1 MRKYYNRTWNARLYT
16 FIVCC
21 LLLLNQLVIAHNVT
35 DSLLTI
41 VKNTENKPDQQS
53 QAYIDLAW
61 KLLYLS
67 SDSSLFFGEKAL
79 SIALE
84 HQQYIHIAEAYNIIG
99 AAKTIQS
106 KFDTS
111 LVIFQLG
118 LNSINIALPKLKDST
133 EINLIKKRI
142 AGILANMSN
151 CYYNKSN
158 YTQSIHYYQLTAKA
172 AIESKTKWLE
182 SVAYTGI
189 ATCYQELKKY
199 DLSLQYHKMSLQLAI
214 KSSDSLNTAESFLS
228 IGKAYMLMSE
238 KGKSKE
244 YFLKAIEI
252 YENLGEDYFLKFAY
266 LDLCHSYLKLD
277 KLDSALIFLEKSR
290 SLTQK
295 YPELQ
300 AEIYY
305 HNLYGNYLL
314 LVGDYKGAKE
324 HYIISYQLSE
334 KYGWDKYMEDASFKL
349 VNIFEELK
357 QYDSAFKYL
366 VINRAISDS
375 IFSKESDKR
384 IAELEVK
391 YQVDR
396 KELSIKNLEEQKA
409 KDEQL
414 RILLLVLLVVIIVS
428 SSIVITSYILRR
440 NKTRQL
446 YEAEKKLL
454 DTELEKNK
462 VEQQQLTEDIEHR
475 TKQLTTHALNMM
487 QKNKLLQEINRNIAD
502 IVENPENL
510 DESFR
515 KLKRQIIQ
523 SVKADNDWQV
533 FKMYFEQI
541 NSSFFNK
548 LHEINSNLT
557 AHDLRLCAL
566 IKLNLN
572 IKETAAVLN
581 LSPNSIKSARY
592 KLRKRLDLR
601 TEVDLSE
608 YIQKIGES

>member
-1 MRKYYNRTWNARLYT
+1 MGKYYNSIWNTKLYT

-21 LLLLNQLVIAHNVT
+21 LLLLNQLLIAHNET

-41 VKNTENKPDQQS
+41 VKNSENNPEQQS

-67 SDSSLFFGEKAL
+67 SDSSLVFGEKAL
-79 SIALE
+79 MIAKKHE
-84 HQQYIHIAEAYNIIG
+84 QYLLIAEAYNIIG

-106 KFDTS
+106 KFDTA

-118 LNSINIALPKLKDST
+118 LNSTNIALPKLKDST
-133 EINLIKKRI
+133 EINFLKKRI

-158 YTQSIHYYQLTAKA
+158 YTQSIHYYQFTAKA

-182 SVAYTGI
+182 SAAYTGI

-199 DLSLQYHKMSLQLAI
+199 DLSLQYHKRSLQLAI

-228 IGKAYMLMSE
+228 VGKAYMLMNE

-277 KLDSALIFLEKSR
+277 KLDSALIFLEKSH

-314 LVGDYKGAKE
+314 LISDFKGAIK
-324 HYIISYQLSE
+324 HYTISYQLSE
-334 KYGWDKYMEDASFKL
+334 RYNWDKYKEGASLKL

-396 KELSIKNLEEQKA
+396 KELSIKNLVEQKA
-409 KDEQL
+409 KDAQL
-414 RILLLVLLVVIIVS
+414 RLLLFVLLIVIFIS
-428 SSIVITSYILRR
+428 SVIVITSYIIRR
-440 NKTRQL
+440 KKTKQL
-446 YEAEKKLL
+446 HKTEKKLL
-454 DTELEKNK
+454 AIELEKNL
-462 VEQQQLTEDIEHR
+462 VEQQHLTEDIEHK

-487 QKNKLLQEINRNIAD
+487 QKNKLLQEVNGSIAD
-502 IVENPENL
+502 IIKNPENL
-510 DESFR
+510 EFSFK
-515 KLKRQIIQ
+515 KLKRQINQ
-523 SVKADNDWQV
+523 SIKADNDWEV
-533 FKMYFEQI
+533 FKLYFEQI
-541 NSSFFNK
+541 NSSFFTK
-548 LHEINSNLT
+548 LRSINPDLT
-557 AHDLRLCAL
+557 THDLRLCAL

-608 YIQKIGES
+608 YIQEIGDS